1 MQQNNDQINI
11 SHELDNII
19 VKMLFPITNSL
30 LIKAKELKEKKMEFR
45 KELNEMIH
53 KKQALIQKRKR
64 LMKQKAIHEKNLNGD
79 LSNSKLCE
87 ELLIN
92 YINFVD
98 RKETDFIKSKEDFY
112 EMKLR
117 KKQLDFKKELIYLIK
132 EKTNLEKGKKLEKN
146 DSYEYMNKLT
156 KSSRSL
162 SKDYKYINHN
172 FSLEKSKNKSLT
184 KSITTITPEKTNFI
198 EYNKNT
204 KKKNSYN
211 RNKSTDNM
219 KTNSK
224 NNDISREIENLI
236 NNYSSKKN
244 NIQSYNSEESD
255 NYKNGLNELKEI
267 NKETKEIEK
276 ELKEMMN
283 NLTTHENE

>member
-1 MQQNNDQINI
+1 
-11 SHELDNII
+11 
-19 VKMLFPITNSL
+19 
-30 LIKAKELKEKKMEFR
+30 
-45 KELNEMIH
+45 
-53 KKQALIQKRKR
+53 
-64 LMKQKAIHEKNLNGD
+64 MKQKAIHEKNLNGD

-184 KSITTITPEKTNFI
+184 KSITTITPEKTKT
-198 EYNKNT
+198 YSTT
-204 KKKNSYN
+204 K
-211 RNKSTDNM
+211 
-219 KTNSK
+219 
-224 NNDISREIENLI
+224 
-236 NNYSSKKN
+236 
-244 NIQSYNSEESD
+244 
-255 NYKNGLNELKEI
+255 
-267 NKETKEIEK
+267 
-276 ELKEMMN
+276 
-283 NLTTHENE
+283 

>member
-276 ELKEMMN
+276 ELKDMMN
-283 NLTTHENE
+283 DLLIDDNE